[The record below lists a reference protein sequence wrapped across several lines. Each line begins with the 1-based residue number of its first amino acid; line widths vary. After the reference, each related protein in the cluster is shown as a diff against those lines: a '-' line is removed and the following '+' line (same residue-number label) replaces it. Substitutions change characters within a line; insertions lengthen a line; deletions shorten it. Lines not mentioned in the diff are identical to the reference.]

1 MAASPWLALRQAREA
16 VANDRPDEAHRLIE
30 PLIADGHRKAWKVA
44 REVVAAYA
52 ARARRFLDRENP
64 DAAWRELLAAEALN
78 TGERVVADLRLTL
91 TRLGMTQVR
100 TALESGDPVA
110 AVEAAARL
118 RERGVRHLELTR
130 MEEAAQ
136 DWILASELADRG
148 DFLRALSELDR
159 VRPRLTCPLTGFEQ
173 FRAAVEDR
181 HARFRGAVG
190 RLYEAAEARRWRE
203 ALVHAEEALGA
214 APEHREARTLQ
225 GKAWQAVQPETAEYA
240 PGPDPAGLA
249 DAAVSP
255 PVNLYSATRAGDPDP
270 PEYRPD
276 PDSRT
281 TVPAAPRPRAEVVA
295 PGLLTPVVTQR
306 AGGRR
311 PAPKTPPE
319 PLPGVAGLDDG
330 PAPPPL
336 PKRFFLWVDGVGGYL
351 VCLAPRVTFG
361 QATADGPVDVPLF
374 ADVSRLHAEI
384 SRDGE
389 GYVVE
394 SGKCVLVNGREVT
407 RAVLGP
413 GDRVTLG
420 ATCQFLFTRPVP
432 VSSTARLQ
440 LTSGHRLPTAV
451 DGVLLMGNEL
461 MLGPGS
467 QAHVALPEVMKPV
480 LIYRS
485 KDGLGV
491 RVPGGPFRVDDRPY
505 TDRAPLPLPAV
516 VTADVFTFAVEPVGP
531 RM

>member
-1 MAASPWLALRQAREA
+1 MAPSPWLAIRQAREA

-30 PLIADGHRKAWKVA
+30 PLIAEGYRKAWKVA
-44 REVVAAYA
+44 REVVAAYV
-52 ARARRFLDRENP
+52 ARGRRFLDRENT

-100 TALESGDPVA
+100 TSLESGDPVA
-110 AVEAAARL
+110 AVEGAARL
-118 RERGVRHLELTR
+118 RERGARHLELSR
-130 MEEAAQ
+130 MEEAGQ

-148 DFLRALSELDR
+148 DFLRALSELER
-159 VRPRLTCPLTGFEQ
+159 VRPKLTCPLTGFEKFRTALEDRHDR
-173 FRAAVEDR
+173 FRAAI
-181 HARFRGAVG
+181 G
-190 RLYEAAEARRWRE
+190 RLYEAAEAKRWRE
-203 ALVHAEEALGA
+203 ALARAEEALNA
-214 APEHREARTLQ
+214 APEHREARTLR
-225 GKAWQAVQPETAEYA
+225 GKAWQAVHPETADYA
-240 PGPDPAGLA
+240 PAADPAGLA
-249 DAAVSP
+249 DAAISP
-255 PVNLYSATRAGDPDP
+255 PVNVYAVTGGADP
-270 PEYRPD
+270 PEYDPD
-276 PDSRT
+276 PDPRT
-281 TVPAAPRPRAEVVA
+281 TAPAAPPRPRTEVAA
-295 PGLLTPVVTQR
+295 PGLLTPVVSQR
-306 AGGRR
+306 AAGRR
-311 PAPKTPPE
+311 PPPKTPPE
-319 PLPGVAGLDDG
+319 PLPGVTGLDDG

-336 PKRFFLWVDGVGGYL
+336 PKRFLLWVDGVGGYL

-394 SGKCVLVNGREVT
+394 SGKCVLVNGKEVT
-407 RAVLGP
+407 RGVLAP

-432 VSSTARLQ
+432 VSSTARLE

-461 MLGPGS
+461 MLGPGP
-467 QAHVALPEVMKPV
+467 QAHVALPAVTKPV

-491 RVPGGPFRVDDRPY
+491 RVPGGPFRVDDRPF

-516 VTADVFTFAVEPVGP
+516 VTADSFTFAVEPVGP
-531 RM
+531 RL